1 MILKTI
7 DGREIDDSKF
17 KGYGEFTRY
26 VQENFDKNW
35 GKGTEKKTFYEVM
48 LSAVKSMNVY
58 ATITVEANTEE
69 EAKRKAIKEARK
81 SSFDWGEGIYEDI
94 DNIEIDSIEETEEAE

>member
-35 GKGTEKKTFYEVM
+35 GKGTEKKPFYEVS
-48 LSAVKSMNVY
+48 LLYCRSL
-58 ATITVEANTEE
+58 
-69 EAKRKAIKEARK
+69 
-81 SSFDWGEGIYEDI
+81 
-94 DNIEIDSIEETEEAE
+94 